1 MPSSVSVDA
10 GDCEGAVSS
19 TAVGLLSCLVSPSVT
34 PLCHLHWLSFNGLLS
49 QSDVKDL
56 EGPLV

>member
-1 MPSSVSVDA
+1 VPSSVSVDA

-34 PLCHLHWLSFNGLLS
+34 LLS
-49 QSDVKDL
+49 H
-56 EGPLV
+56 